1 MSFASNFVT
10 TYQTRLKERKQQL
23 QVAQKRVQEAESEF
37 RRAQNVLQSARY
49 ALTAAFTQK
58 NVAVPHL
65 VNQATWSAENA
76 VALQELE
83 FSRREKEV
91 ETSRQL
97 VSEQLHWVSMY
108 QHDIGHAMD
117 VEKQLALLR
126 QRQRREEAVDERMF
140 ASAKD
145 AMNSAKST
153 VEQVQSK
160 IQLLEV
166 KLQSLLS

>member
-1 MSFASNFVT
+1 MSFASKLLN
-10 TYQTRLKERKQQL
+10 TYQTRLKEREQQL
-23 QVAQKRVQEAESEF
+23 QEAQKRLQEAEIEF
-37 RRAQNVLQSARY
+37 QTVQSVLQSSRY
-49 ALTAAFTQK
+49 ALTAAFAQK
-58 NVAVPHL
+58 NVSVPHL

-91 ETSRQL
+91 ETSRKL

-108 QHDIGHAMD
+108 QHDLAQAIDA
-117 VEKQLALLR
+117 EKQLALVR
-126 QRQRREEAVDERMF
+126 QRRRREEAVHERMF

-160 IQLLEV
+160 VQLLEV